1 MGYSCTADASHALG
15 LLRNAFTDGTT
26 SNGLSIGGKTYFYEV
41 GKEQAD
47 GAITGT
53 VFQYVSYA
61 GFPNQE
67 CARKAGTFRVEP
79 DGYVSRFPCTTRNQ
93 RVALKFR
100 FDELKRS
107 NPALLNSYSHG
118 VL

>member
-15 LLRNAFTDGTT
+15 LLRHAFTDGTT
-26 SNGLSIGGKTYFYEV
+26 GNGLRIGAFKGFYEV

-53 VFQYVSYA
+53 VFEDVGI
-61 GFPNQE
+61 GFS
-67 CARKAGTFRVEP
+67 RKCGSFRVEP

-93 RVALKFR
+93 RVQLKFR

-107 NPALLNSYSHG
+107 NTALLNSYSHG